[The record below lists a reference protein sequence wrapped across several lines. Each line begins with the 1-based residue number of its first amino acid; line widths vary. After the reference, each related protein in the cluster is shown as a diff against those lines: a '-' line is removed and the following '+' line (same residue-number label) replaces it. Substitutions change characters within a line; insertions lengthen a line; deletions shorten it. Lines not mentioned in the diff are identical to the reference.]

1 MECVLLKKFM
11 PTYIHSEIDCWFKK
25 STPVITHKEAKY
37 SHLNR
42 WAMVI
47 KTALPL
53 GHEMDF

>member
-1 MECVLLKKFM
+1 M

>member
-1 MECVLLKKFM
+1 MAGLKNLHLSL
-11 PTYIHSEIDCWFKK
+11 PTKK
-25 STPVITHKEAKY
+25 QNTHP
-37 SHLNR
+37 NR